1 MCGGRGSADSTSPSA
16 KSVVAVLGAKIR
28 KEKMLKAMSTR
39 SKVEVRRRATSAS
52 TKGVVRLPWVGKTC
66 GGWSHT

>member
-1 MCGGRGSADSTSPSA
+1 MADSTSPSA

-28 KEKMLKAMSTR
+28 KEKTLKAMSTR
-39 SKVEVRRRATSAS
+39 SKVEVRRRAASAS
-52 TKGVVRLPWVGKTC
+52 TKGVVRLLWVGKMC